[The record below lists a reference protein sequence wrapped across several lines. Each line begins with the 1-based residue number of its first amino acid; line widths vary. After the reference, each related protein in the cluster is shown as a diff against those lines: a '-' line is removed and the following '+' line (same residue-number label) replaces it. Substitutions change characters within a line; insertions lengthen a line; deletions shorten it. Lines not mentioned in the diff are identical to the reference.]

1 MSRHGEVITW
11 RPTVGRQRVCQEGIS
26 AGKEIDGYARRPTRA
41 GVTGV
46 VRARAKVG
54 REAAARKTKHPTP
67 EDARRWGKLLNSL
80 GTCEAERY

>member
-1 MSRHGEVITW
+1 MRKHGEVITW
-11 RPTVGRQRVCQEGIS
+11 RPTVESQRWGRGRIS
-26 AGKEIDGYARRPTRA
+26 AGKEIASYMSRPTRA

-46 VRARAKVG
+46 VRARATVG